1 MIFATLADSVSNANT
16 NPADGSGWCWFI
28 PLHNGTTSV
37 GVVMNQA
44 MATDKKKS
52 AAELDGKSYYKEC
65 IIQAPGISHLISQAE
80 LSTDIKYASDWSYC
94 ASSYASPYIRIVGD
108 AGAFVDP
115 YFSSGVHLALSGA
128 LSAAVTICAS
138 IREDCDEKTAF
149 EWHSHGITE
158 RYTRFLL
165 VVLTATKQ
173 IRSQDVPVMNGD
185 GEEGFDEAF
194 KIIRPGISLPPSS
207 PYS

>member
-1 MIFATLADSVSNANT
+1 
-16 NPADGSGWCWFI
+16 
-28 PLHNGTTSV
+28 
-37 GVVMNQA
+37 MNQS
-44 MATDKKKS
+44 MATDKKRA
-52 AAELDGKSYYKEC
+52 AAELNGTEYYRQC
-65 IIQAPGISHLISQAE
+65 IQEAPGVAHLVSQAE
-80 LSTDIKYASDWSYC
+80 LSSDIKYASDWSYC
-94 ASSYASPYIRIVGD
+94 ASSYASPYTRIVGD

-138 IREDCDEKTAF
+138 IRGDCDEKTAY

-173 IRSQDVPVMNGD
+173 IRSQDVPVMNNE
-185 GEEGFDEAF
+185 GEDGFDNAF
-194 KIIRPGISLPPSS
+194 TIIRPGITIPLLFSIRQSHVS
-207 PYS
+207 